1 MQTEQL
7 LYWSG
12 MTDTEFS
19 TTSSS
24 NEEEADFARFSIHLF
39 VKVP

>member
-12 MTDTEFS
+12 MTDTEES
-19 TTSSS
+19 RTSSS
-24 NEEEADFARFSIHLF
+24 NEEEVEDRWNKIYFSDDF
-39 VKVP
+39 